1 MRDLIAQIQAAQRD
15 AGERAVVAH
24 LEATMSALSFNANAL
39 PAAEAEPD
47 VADIIAGALQTSRGH
62 AYELMQAALDAR
74 DA

>member
-1 MRDLIAQIQAAQRD
+1 MSDLIAQIKAAQRD
-15 AGERAVVAH
+15 TGERAVIAH

-39 PAAEAEPD
+39 PEAEPD